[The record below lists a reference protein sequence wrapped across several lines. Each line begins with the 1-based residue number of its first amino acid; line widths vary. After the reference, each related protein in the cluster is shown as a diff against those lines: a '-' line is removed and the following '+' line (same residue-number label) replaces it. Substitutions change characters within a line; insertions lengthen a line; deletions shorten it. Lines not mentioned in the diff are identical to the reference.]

1 MGEFLG
7 SIQLIGKGTKGGING
22 SNVPIEA
29 LSRRKFEAYADN
41 DDDDVDDGG
50 GDEDDDSFVHCH
62 ELNLRPMRELQS
74 TNTSSVDV
82 SKHNEKVDFKISGQN
97 LSF

>member
-1 MGEFLG
+1 M
-7 SIQLIGKGTKGGING
+7 IGKGTKGGING

-50 GDEDDDSFVHCH
+50 GDEDDDSF
-62 ELNLRPMRELQS
+62 EALSRMKSEAYAGAPEY
-74 TNTSSVDV
+74 
-82 SKHNEKVDFKISGQN
+82 KHVIR
-97 LSF
+97 